1 MSRPLYKN
9 RYFIVFVVLAAWLTF
24 FDQNNFVLQ
33 YKLRKQIT
41 ALEVE
46 KAFYEAV
53 IVKLK
58 EQKKQLSTD
67 EEMLEKFAREQY
79 LMKKKDEVL
88 FLLNEEE

>member
-9 RYFIVFVVLAAWLTF
+9 RYFIVFVVLAVWLMF
-24 FDQNNFVLQ
+24 FDQNNFVYQ
-33 YKLRKQIT
+33 YKLGKQISD
-41 ALEVE
+41 LEVE
-46 KAFYEAV
+46 KEFYAKE

-58 EQKKQLSTD
+58 EQKRQLSTD

-88 FLLNEEE
+88 FLLKEEE

>member
-1 MSRPLYKN
+1 
-9 RYFIVFVVLAAWLTF
+9 VLAAWLTF
-24 FDQNNFVLQ
+24 FDQNNFVYQ

-46 KAFYEAV
+46 KEFYEAE

>member
-24 FDQNNFVLQ
+24 FDQNNFVYQ

-46 KAFYEAV
+46 KEFYEAE
-53 IVKLK
+53 IIKLK

-67 EEMLEKFAREQY
+67 EEMLETFAREQY

>member
-24 FDQNNFVLQ
+24 FDQNNFVYQ
-33 YKLRKQIT
+33 YKLKKQIT
-41 ALEVE
+41 ALEKE
-46 KAFYEAV
+46 KAFYEAE
-53 IVKLK
+53 IIKLK

-67 EEMLEKFAREQY
+67 EEMLEKYAREQY
-79 LMKKKDEVL
+79 LMKKSDEVL